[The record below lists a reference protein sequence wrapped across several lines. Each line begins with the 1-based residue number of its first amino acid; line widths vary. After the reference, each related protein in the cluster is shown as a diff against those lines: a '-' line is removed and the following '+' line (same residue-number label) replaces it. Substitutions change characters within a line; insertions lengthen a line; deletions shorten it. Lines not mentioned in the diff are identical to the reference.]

1 MSYRGKKV
9 LFLKMRYSS
18 GHSVIRSLVRVSK
31 PGKRLYTSYTN
42 FFKENTSF
50 GILTTSKGMLN
61 SYEALVLKQGG
72 ELLFNVS

>member
-1 MSYRGKKV
+1 
-9 LFLKMRYSS
+9 MRYSS